1 VNAEAVVTA
10 PDEAAGGH
18 EGAVTVPGRPG
29 PGPHRR
35 RAAVLRR
42 RLREIEDDPVLQPLA
57 VALRRRVCELELTAR
72 VLDD

>member
-1 VNAEAVVTA
+1 VNADVIVAA
-10 PDEAAGGH
+10 PDHDGSLP
-18 EGAVTVPGRPG
+18 VPDRPG
-29 PGPHRR
+29 LGPHRM

-42 RLREIEDDPVLQPLA
+42 RLREIEDDPVLEPLA